1 MESTF
6 RAENANMLRKT
17 KKVLPAST
25 FKLYLKYGG
34 YILRQL
40 GVFKKDKE
48 VEMMR
53 KLSLFLLGLLF
64 WGAAYLTQASALQ
77 NNVEPTEE
85 QKAEIFGNVNKDPEL
100 FSYNPLQVGNKWWRG
115 TLGGPHYLVREVV
128 DSLLINNHI
137 YYEVTGLLG
146 TGEDFWVRNEG
157 DTTLVY
163 DQYDDD
169 NNPATQDLICEDF
182 SFTGQTSV
190 YHDFTFYYPHH
201 APWNCLFLDESFLIA
216 FGVPTYLRWHQYY
229 YPEQYNSMTIIGW
242 ARGFGMFQWTNDI
255 PDGAD
260 ISIIACKINGILY
273 GDTSVLA
280 EDDTTTP
287 ISNIM
292 INCYP
297 NPFQHD
303 TVIKYDLPSEA
314 TDGILEIL
322 NVKGQ
327 TLRRELVRGTGV
339 FSWNGTDK
347 NGLSISSGMY
357 LCKISMNSRL
367 CKTTKLIYL
376 K

>member
-1 MESTF
+1 M
-6 RAENANMLRKT
+6 
-17 KKVLPAST
+17 
-25 FKLYLKYGG
+25 
-34 YILRQL
+34 RQL

-137 YYEVTGLLG
+137 YYKVIG
-146 TGEDFWVRNEG
+146 TGASGEGFWVRNEG
-157 DTTLVY
+157 DSTLVY
-163 DQYDDD
+163 DQNDID
-169 NNPATQDLICEDF
+169 NDPSTSELVSEDF
-182 SFTGQTSV
+182 SFSGQTWV
-190 YHDFTFYYPHH
+190 YHDMTSFSYPSII
-201 APWNCLFLDESFLIA
+201 PWECTFLDESFLSA

-229 YPEQYNSMTIIGW
+229 YPQQYNSMTIIGW

-255 PDGAD
+255 PDGTD

-280 EDDTTTP
+280 EDETTAP
-287 ISNIM
+287 IADLRL
-292 INCYP
+292 NCFP
-297 NPFQHD
+297 NPFQIN
-303 TVIKYDLPSEA
+303 TNIKYELPSER

-322 NVKGQ
+322 NIKGQ
-327 TLRRELVRGTGV
+327 ILRREHVRGTGV
-339 FSWNGTDK
+339 FSWNGTDN
-347 NGLSISSGMY
+347 NGHSLCSGIY
-357 LCKISMNSRL
+357 LCKVSVNKLTS
-367 CKTTKLIYL
+367 KTLKLIYL

>member
-1 MESTF
+1 MKKICLS
-6 RAENANMLRKT
+6 MLLLHW
-17 KKVLPAST
+17 VLVSVCIPSNFPIKETTISSAQET
-25 FKLYLKYGG
+25 EYQKLV
-34 YILRQL
+34 R
-40 GVFKKDKE
+40 E
-48 VEMMR
+48 R
-53 KLSLFLLGLLF
+53 
-64 WGAAYLTQASALQ
+64 
-77 NNVEPTEE
+77 PEE
-85 QKAEIFGNVNKDPEL
+85 

-146 TGEDFWVRNEG
+146 TGEEFWVRNEG

-169 NNPATQDLICEDF
+169 NNPATLDLVCEDF

-201 APWNCLFLDESFLIA
+201 APWNCLFLDESFLSV

-229 YPEQYNSMTIIGW
+229 YPEQYNSMNIIGW

-255 PDGAD
+255 PDGTD

-280 EDDTTTP
+280 EDETITP
-287 ISNIM
+287 ISDLRL
-292 INCYP
+292 NCFP
-297 NPFQHD
+297 NPFQIN
-303 TVIKYDLPSEA
+303 TNIKYELPSER

-322 NVKGQ
+322 NIKGQ
-327 TLRRELVRGTGV
+327 ILKREHVSGSGA
-339 FSWNGTDK
+339 FSWNGTDE
-347 NGLSISSGMY
+347 NGHSLCSGIY
-357 LCKISMNSRL
+357 LCKVSMNKLTS
-367 CKTTKLIYL
+367 KTIKMIYL

>member
-1 MESTF
+1 M
-6 RAENANMLRKT
+6 
-17 KKVLPAST
+17 KKICLSILLLHWVVMSVCIPTNVPINETTLSYAQET
-25 FKLYLKYGG
+25 EYQKLV
-34 YILRQL
+34 R
-40 GVFKKDKE
+40 D
-48 VEMMR
+48 R
-53 KLSLFLLGLLF
+53 
-64 WGAAYLTQASALQ
+64 
-77 NNVEPTEE
+77 PEE
-85 QKAEIFGNVNKDPEL
+85 

-137 YYEVTGLLG
+137 YYKVIG
-146 TGEDFWVRNEG
+146 TGASGEGFWVRNEG
-157 DTTLVY
+157 DSTLVY
-163 DQYDDD
+163 DQNDID
-169 NNPATQDLICEDF
+169 NDPSTSELVSEDF
-182 SFTGQTSV
+182 SFSGQTWV
-190 YHDFTFYYPHH
+190 YHDMTSFSYPSII
-201 APWNCLFLDESFLIA
+201 PWECTFLDESFLST
-216 FGVPTYLRWHQYY
+216 FGIPTYLRWHQYY
-229 YPEQYNSMTIIGW
+229 HPEQYNSMTIIGW

-255 PDGAD
+255 PDGTD

-287 ISNIM
+287 ISNIK

-347 NGLSISSGMY
+347 NGHSISSGMY